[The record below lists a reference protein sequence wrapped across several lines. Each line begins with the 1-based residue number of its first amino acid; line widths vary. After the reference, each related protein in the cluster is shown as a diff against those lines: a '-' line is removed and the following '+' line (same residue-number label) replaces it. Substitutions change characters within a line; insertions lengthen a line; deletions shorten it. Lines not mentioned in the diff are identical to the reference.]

1 MTTIKVVKQFDSDP
15 NYFVVGF
22 VVIAGELIIGNIGV
36 TRVWKNGVVGLLF
49 AAGRATMLS
58 RIASGLLLLGG
69 LLVGGCASHGSVS
82 LQEVREFV
90 DVSAKLGGYAE
101 LSRRYRDTFER
112 EQPYLSPQ
120 AERVA
125 RENDARREA
134 VYDDFVAI
142 QKTLVLYMQTLGL
155 LAGDGRYDLSARID
169 DLGNGLKA
177 NAESGLQQRH
187 VAAYTGMTR
196 LLTRVIAS
204 GYQNRS
210 VESMV
215 RDGDADVQVLLDA
228 MISLTRLYY
237 KTNENEKKTVLG
249 IFDVEIP
256 FSNRNSDR
264 MLVTLAK
271 VHYLNKSTEYKLI
284 DRRYAL
290 ALQGLSKVALGH
302 QKMRENM
309 NQLSSEETRRM
320 LANYGRD
327 LRAIR
332 DGLHG
337 D

>member
-1 MTTIKVVKQFDSDP
+1 MLRR
-15 NYFVVGF
+15 
-22 VVIAGELIIGNIGV
+22 IA
-36 TRVWKNGVVGLLF
+36 VGLVL
-49 AAGRATMLS
+49 AMGA
-58 RIASGLLLLGG
+58 LL
-69 LLVGGCASHGSVS
+69 GGCASHGPVS
-82 LQEVREFV
+82 LQEVREFA
-90 DVSAKLGGYAE
+90 DASAKLGGYAE

-112 EQPYLSPQ
+112 EQPYLTPP
-120 AERVA
+120 AERIA
-125 RENDARREA
+125 RENDVRRRA

-142 QKTLVLYMQTLGL
+142 QKTLVLYMQTLSL
-155 LAGDGRYDLSARID
+155 LAGDGRYDLSDRID

-177 NAESGLQQRH
+177 NVDSGLQQRH

-210 VESMV
+210 VETMV
-215 RDGDADVQVLLDA
+215 RDGDGDVQVLLDA

-256 FSNRNSDR
+256 FSNRNTDR
-264 MLVTLAK
+264 MLITLAK

-284 DRRYAL
+284 DRRYEL
-290 ALQGLSKVALGH
+290 ALQGLTKVALGH

-309 NQLSSEETRRM
+309 HKLTSDETRRL

-332 DGLHG
+332 DGLNG